1 VSHFTLYAN
10 FHCVARDFVENGGME
25 TMISAVFRPEELSK
39 ARDAALAEVLDQ
51 QRVFARRAND
61 PAARV
66 AHAELERV
74 ITDLRESWRAAGLIL
89 TQAEGASGDAALPA

>member
-1 VSHFTLYAN
+1 MPHNAKWQS
-10 FHCVARDFVENGGME
+10 ME
-25 TMISAVFRPEELSK
+25 TIISAIFRPEELSK

>member
-1 VSHFTLYAN
+1 MQHNAKWQS
-10 FHCVARDFVENGGME
+10 ME
-25 TMISAVFRPEELSK
+25 TIISAIFRPEELSK

-74 ITDLRESWRAAGLIL
+74 LSDLRESWRASGLIL
-89 TQAEGASGDAALPA
+89 MLTEGASGDAALPA